1 MEGWILKKK
10 KEEEIEPDSYEA
22 LRFMEVAK
30 KRDIKIRILNPEQF
44 DLIVTREDKKS
55 IVLDNQ
61 STQLPQFLLPRQGA
75 NTPYFSLAVIR
86 HLERLGV
93 PTFNPSHS
101 IEVVKD
107 KLYTQ
112 QILAASNLPV
122 PKTMLARYPLNIDLI
137 EKVIAFPA
145 VVKTIS
151 GTQGT
156 GVFLCET
163 KSHLED
169 LMQLM
174 DTAKTN
180 ANFIIQEFIHNS
192 LGRDLRVFV
201 VGGRV
206 IACMERI
213 SKDGSFKANFSRGG
227 EVKEYPINEEIEWL
241 ATESARI
248 LGLDITGI
256 DLLFDGEHF
265 KVCEANSS
273 PGFKGIEKCCPV
285 SIPDTI
291 FDFIQIRLGLFTG

>member
-1 MEGWILKKK
+1 MEGWILSKE
-10 KEEEIEPDSYEA
+10 KEEEIKDTSYEL
-22 LRFMEVAK
+22 LRFLEVAQ
-30 KRDIKIRILNPEQF
+30 KRNIKIRIFKPDQF

-55 IVLDNQ
+55 IVLDNE

-75 NTPYFSLAVIR
+75 DTPYFSLAIIR

-93 PTFNPSHS
+93 PTFNSS
-101 IEVVKD
+101 SSVETVKD

-122 PKTMLARYPLNIDLI
+122 PKTMFARSPLNINLI
-137 EKVIAFPA
+137 EKTINFPA

-151 GTQGT
+151 GTQGS
-156 GVFLCET
+156 GVFLCEN
-163 KSHLED
+163 KGHLDD
-169 LMQLM
+169 LMQLI

-180 ANFIIQEFIHNS
+180 TNFIIQEFIHS
-192 LGRDLRVFV
+192 SRGRDLRVFV
-201 VGGRV
+201 VGGRI
-206 IACMERI
+206 IACMERT

-227 EVKEYPINEEIEWL
+227 EVKAYPINEEIEWL

-248 LGLDITGI
+248 LGLEITGV

-273 PGFKGIEKCCPV
+273 PGFKGLEKCCSV
-285 SIPDTI
+285 SVPDTI
-291 FDFIQIRLGLFTG
+291 FDFIQVRLGLFT

>member
-1 MEGWILKKK
+1 MEGWILSKE
-10 KEEEIEPDSYEA
+10 KEEEIKDTSYEL
-22 LRFMEVAK
+22 LRFLEVAP
-30 KRDIKIRILNPEQF
+30 KRNIKIRIFKPDQF
-44 DLIVTREDKKS
+44 DLMVTREDKKS
-55 IVLDNQ
+55 IVLDNE

-75 NTPYFSLAVIR
+75 DTPYFSLAIIR

-93 PTFNPSHS
+93 PTFNSSSS
-101 IEVVKD
+101 IETVKD

-122 PKTMLARYPLNIDLI
+122 PKTMFARSPLNINLI
-137 EKVIAFPA
+137 EKTINFPA

-151 GTQGT
+151 GTQGS
-156 GVFLCET
+156 GVFLCEN
-163 KSHLED
+163 KGHLDD
-169 LMQLM
+169 LMQLI

-180 ANFIIQEFIHNS
+180 TNFIIQEFIHS
-192 LGRDLRVFV
+192 SRGRDLRVFV

-206 IACMERI
+206 IACMERA

-227 EVKEYPINEEIEWL
+227 EVKAYTINEEIEWL

-248 LGLDITGI
+248 LGLEITGV
-256 DLLFDGEHF
+256 DLLFDGKHF

-273 PGFKGIEKCCPV
+273 PGFKGLEKCCPV

-291 FDFIQIRLGLFTG
+291 FDFIQVRLGLFT

>member
-10 KEEEIEPDSYEA
+10 KEEGIEPDSYEA

-30 KRDIKIRILNPEQF
+30 KRDIKMRILNPEQF

-61 STQLPQFLLPRQGA
+61 STRLPQFLLPRQGA

-93 PTFNPSHS
+93 PTFNSSHS
-101 IEVVKD
+101 IEAVKD

-192 LGRDLRVFV
+192 RGRDLRVFV

-227 EVKEYPINEEIEWL
+227 EVKEYPVNEEIEWL

-273 PGFKGIEKCCPV
+273 PGFKGLEKCCPV

-291 FDFIQIRLGLFTG
+291 FDFIQIRLGLFAE